1 MLIADAIARVK
12 AYGANLGIED
22 FLATLTEMEANYDDL
37 WDLERQAYHVVMRTG
52 HEMFAPVD
60 AENE

>member
-1 MLIADAIARVK
+1 MLIAEAIAKVK
-12 AYGANLGIED
+12 AYGANMGTED

-60 AENE
+60 AEDE